1 MGAHPPTSHAVP
13 AAGEPGNGSA
23 NRSPEGLQAGL
34 KNRHLSM
41 IAIGGVIGAGLFVG
55 SGAGIKAAGP
65 GILLSYALT
74 GLLVVLVM
82 RMLGEMAA
90 ASPTSGSFSA
100 YADRALGRWAGFTI
114 GWLYWF
120 FWSVVLA
127 VEATAAASILTGWIP
142 AVPQWAWAL
151 LVMIVLTGTNLVSV
165 GSFGEFEF
173 WFAGIKVVAIVIFIV
188 VGALAIFGL
197 PPGQHAVGTANL
209 LGHGGFLPKGPG
221 AILSGMLLV
230 VFSFMG
236 SEIVTLAASESP
248 NPVAAVRKAVNSVIW
263 RIALFYIGSIAVI
276 VTLLPWDDPE
286 VTKSPYVAVLKS
298 LHIPGVDV
306 VMDVVVLTA
315 VLSCLNSG
323 LYTASR
329 MAFSLGE
336 RGDAPKAFATV
347 NKGGVPAVAIWASV
361 AFGFIATIFSY
372 TSKDTIFQF
381 LLNSSGAVAL
391 FVWLVICFSQLRMRR
406 TIEREMPERLT
417 VRMWLYPWLTYATI
431 ALIVFVV
438 GYMFYDK
445 DGREQ
450 MVLSVVAAAVVLV
463 AGLVLQKRRPRAA
476 AGQLPGGGQRAHR
489 QGDLDGVADQ
499 ERHHADGD
507 GLAEGH
513 AGAQR
518 EVGDADRVDHGV
530 AGDHRGGGAEHPA
543 VAAAA
548 GQCAHGGGGEQHAED
563 VAEGGPAG
571 ARGAAREPRHAGHAE
586 QGVERQRQQP
596 AAGAERGAHQEGG
609 EGLGG
614 DRDRGAGDR
623 DRDLGRDAG
632 DHGAAGDQR
641 RVADAGAGAGVGGG
655 RQQVGEDRSGQEG
668 GGGCAHQGTPRV

>member
-1 MGAHPPTSHAVP
+1 MGAHPPPSSTGAGGTPTTTAVP
-13 AAGEPGNGSA
+13 LAGDPGGGSTGGQ
-23 NRSPEGLQAGL
+23 SPDGLQAGL

-55 SGAGIKAAGP
+55 SGAGIAAAGP

-127 VEATAAASILTGWIP
+127 VEATAAASILTGWVP

-151 LVMIVLTGTNLVSV
+151 LVMVVLTGTNLISV

-197 PPGQHAVGTANL
+197 PPGDDPVGVANL
-209 LGHGGFLPKGPG
+209 TGHGGFLPHGPG

-236 SEIVTLAASESP
+236 SEIVTLAASEAP
-248 NPVAAVRKAVNSVIW
+248 NPVQAVRKAVNSVIW
-263 RIALFYIGSIAVI
+263 RIALFYLGSIGVI
-276 VTLLPWDDPE
+276 VTLLPWNDKA
-286 VTKSPYVAVLKS
+286 VAKSPYVAVLES
-298 LHIPGVDV
+298 LDIPYAGT
-306 VMDVVVLTA
+306 VMDIVVLTA

-336 RGDAPKAFATV
+336 RGDAPKSFATV
-347 NKGGVPAVAIWASV
+347 NKGGVPAVATYASV
-361 AFGFIATIFSY
+361 AFGFVATIFSY
-372 TSKDTIFQF
+372 TSKDTVFQF

-406 TIEREMPERLT
+406 TIERETPERLT

-431 ALIVFVV
+431 AMIVFVV
-438 GYMFYDK
+438 GYMFYDP
-445 DGREQ
+445 DGRKQ
-450 MVLSVVAAAVVLV
+450 MVLSVIAAVVVLAV
-463 AGLVLQKRRPRAA
+463 GLLLDRRRPRQSAPVI
-476 AGQLPGGGQRAHR
+476 GQK
-489 QGDLDGVADQ
+489 
-499 ERHHADGD
+499 
-507 GLAEGH
+507 
-513 AGAQR
+513 
-518 EVGDADRVDHGV
+518 
-530 AGDHRGGGAEHPA
+530 
-543 VAAAA
+543 
-548 GQCAHGGGGEQHAED
+548 
-563 VAEGGPAG
+563 
-571 ARGAAREPRHAGHAE
+571 
-586 QGVERQRQQP
+586 
-596 AAGAERGAHQEGG
+596 
-609 EGLGG
+609 
-614 DRDRGAGDR
+614 
-623 DRDLGRDAG
+623 
-632 DHGAAGDQR
+632 
-641 RVADAGAGAGVGGG
+641 
-655 RQQVGEDRSGQEG
+655 
-668 GGGCAHQGTPRV
+668 